1 MLLSPRGCCFATT
14 YCSFEPTENT
24 RGSTSVAHNPPPM
37 SYESLTSSG
46 KSTQINPYGPLLHSV
61 PKSNR
66 PQPKSKSRNDAPLNV
81 NFIESFCLTLR
92 LSCGART
99 QPRFRHRPPARRQ
112 LQPVV
117 RRPGWSHSTE
127 VLLRSMR

>member
-92 LSCGART
+92 FRRGGRT
-99 QPRFRHRPPARRQ
+99 PIVPAYHLPTRPPSPAT
-112 LQPVV
+112 
-117 RRPGWSHSTE
+117 GCWAACY
-127 VLLRSMR
+127 LR